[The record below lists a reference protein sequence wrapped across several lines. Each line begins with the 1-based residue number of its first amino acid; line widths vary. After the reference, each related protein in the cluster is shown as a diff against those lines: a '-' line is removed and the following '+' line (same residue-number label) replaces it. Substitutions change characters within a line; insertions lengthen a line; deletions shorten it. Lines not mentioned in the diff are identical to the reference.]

1 MTFAKEAF
9 TTVPNAVDKVRAL
22 HIDVV
27 ASYYYFSLTS
37 EHEDQSQWWTVGKVE
52 AQNLLRRGFE
62 MPELQTLLAK
72 TRVSSISSAMTSSTK
87 AHNSFVAA
95 LAELSHEVFMLEPH
109 SENPSQQQSLSSSV
123 AAKCCGHPVA
133 PAGFEQIAEDLFFKG
148 ALPFSFNLGHLLS
161 KEIRY
166 GELVGHRQSVKC
178 CAVYR

>member
-9 TTVPNAVDKVRAL
+9 TTVPNAVDKVKAL

-37 EHEDQSQWWTVGKVE
+37 EHTNQNQRWIVGKVE
-52 AQNLLRRGFE
+52 AQKLLRRGFE

-72 TRVSSISSAMTSSTK
+72 TRVSSVSSAMTSSTM
-87 AHNSFVAA
+87 ARNSFVTA

-109 SENPSQQQSLSSSV
+109 SENSSQQ
-123 AAKCCGHPVA
+123 CCGHPVA

-166 GELVGHRQSVKC
+166 GEFLGHRQSVKC